1 MADAGTMFRPTT
13 GPKDRRL
20 GDYNGITRVG
30 PSTTAHFTGSYS
42 GAGFICENVS
52 NVVITTPGGSAI
64 PGTALTAKT
73 LYPIGVEKVVNG
85 SSGIVHVLKK

>member
-1 MADAGTMFRPTT
+1 MADAGTMFRTAPTT
-13 GPKDRRL
+13 RRL

-73 LYPIGVEKVVNG
+73 LYPIGVEKVVIG
-85 SSGIVHVLKK
+85 SNGIVHVLKK

>member
-1 MADAGTMFRPTT
+1 MADAGTMFRTAPT
-13 GPKDRRL
+13 KRSL